1 MIIIKSYEDT
11 DEIRDPSDRKVVQD
25 FFREIMRV
33 LYEEAPPEEIGW
45 CVYFEEGDDMFG
57 VNPEAGFHFG
67 EHKGIY
73 FTLFEDSD
81 STPGW
86 EAVDHSDGMYVV
98 TMIMNNDFAMT
109 YWVPDKDWL
118 DPDLRER
125 LEEYR
130 RYTEDSDSDISI
142 DGEDRMEL

>member
-1 MIIIKSYEDT
+1 
-11 DEIRDPSDRKVVQD
+11 
-25 FFREIMRV
+25 
-33 LYEEAPPEEIGW
+33 
-45 CVYFEEGDDMFG
+45 
-57 VNPEAGFHFG
+57 
-67 EHKGIY
+67 
-73 FTLFEDSD
+73 
-81 STPGW
+81 
-86 EAVDHSDGMYVV
+86 
-98 TMIMNNDFAMT
+98 MNNDFAMT